1 MSMTQTGKLTLGSE
15 HPVETQGGDI
25 STFTRVTFPSPF
37 PPGSEVIVLAQVQ
50 TFNGPDTPGVRIANV
65 TRTGFLIRLNEL
77 YGANTLSDGV
87 YAQETVG
94 WFASTV

>member
-1 MSMTQTGKLTLGSE
+1 M
-15 HPVETQGGDI
+15 
-25 STFTRVTFPSPF
+25 
-37 PPGSEVIVLAQVQ
+37 LAQVQ
-50 TFNGPDTPGVRIANV
+50 TFNGPHTPGVRIANV

-87 YAQETVG
+87 HAQETVG